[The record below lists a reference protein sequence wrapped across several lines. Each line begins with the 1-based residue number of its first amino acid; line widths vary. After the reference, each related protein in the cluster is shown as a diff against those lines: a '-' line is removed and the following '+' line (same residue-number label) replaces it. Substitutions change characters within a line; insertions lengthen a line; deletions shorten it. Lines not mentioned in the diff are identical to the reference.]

1 MLPAFVAVAIRS
13 LVRLGLAHDAVNASA
28 CRAAAR
34 NQSNRRGKSLNCEQ
48 AKWRAALAA
57 TALTVALTLRT
68 AQVRRPAGVGADSA
82 HTGDNRA
89 SCAERWRQ
97 RQTPS
102 GSGRAA
108 FARCDFG
115 QRRCIRGGSVDTER
129 PSQMQGRQRFERNDP
144 AVLQMSAALFT
155 ISEVADRLTS
165 GPEGSQ
171 NGESPR
177 SPRFRHAQT

>member
-34 NQSNRRGKSLNCEQ
+34 DQSNRRGKSLNCEQ

-102 GSGRAA
+102 GCGRAA
-108 FARCDFG
+108 CPLRLRSA
-115 QRRCIRGGSVDTER
+115 QMHPRRATASRRDLHGSACPD
-129 PSQMQGRQRFERNDP
+129 
-144 AVLQMSAALFT
+144 
-155 ISEVADRLTS
+155 LT
-165 GPEGSQ
+165 
-171 NGESPR
+171 
-177 SPRFRHAQT
+177 ATA